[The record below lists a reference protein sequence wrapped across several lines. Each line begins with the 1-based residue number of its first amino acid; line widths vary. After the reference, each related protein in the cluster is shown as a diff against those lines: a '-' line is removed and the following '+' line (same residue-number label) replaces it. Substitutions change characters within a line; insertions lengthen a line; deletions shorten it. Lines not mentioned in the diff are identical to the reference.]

1 MILNL
6 NEETFDE
13 KTSTGITLVDFYA
26 DWCGPCKQ
34 MSPTLNEMAEQY
46 GNQITIAKVNVD
58 ANPTLSKRFGVR
70 GIPMFVVM
78 KDGEEVKR
86 TTGRKSKQE
95 LVRLCEI
102 KGA

>member
-46 GNQITIAKVNVD
+46 GNEITIAKVNVD

-86 TTGRKSKQE
+86 TTGVLTGGRDQSVG
-95 LVRLCEI
+95 LH
-102 KGA
+102 

>member
-1 MILNL
+1 M
-6 NEETFDE
+6 
-13 KTSTGITLVDFYA
+13 A
-26 DWCGPCKQ
+26 
-34 MSPTLNEMAEQY
+34 PTLDEMAVEY

-58 ANPTLSKRFGVR
+58 KNPTLSRQFDVR
-70 GIPMFVVM
+70 GIPMLVIM

-95 LVRLCEI
+95 LIRLCEV

>member
-1 MILNL
+1 MIINL

-13 KTSTGITLVDFYA
+13 KTSEGITLVDFYA

-46 GNQITIAKVNVD
+46 GSQITIAKVNVD
-58 ANPTLSKRFGVR
+58 KNPTLSRRFGVR
-70 GIPMFVVM
+70 GIPMFVVL
-78 KDGEEVKR
+78 KDGQEVKR

-102 KGA
+102 KGV